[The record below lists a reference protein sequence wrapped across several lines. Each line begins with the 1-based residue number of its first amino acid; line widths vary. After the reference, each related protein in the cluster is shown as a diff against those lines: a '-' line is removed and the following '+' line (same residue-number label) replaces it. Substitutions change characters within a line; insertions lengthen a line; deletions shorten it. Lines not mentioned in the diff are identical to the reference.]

1 MRMKSW
7 NIDWAVRNT
16 FRKLRG
22 EDSLEKERQERMA
35 MLREMLH
42 PGETKHVK
50 PGLTAAYFG
59 KLAHDFAVSSVSLT
73 KRNGS
78 MLASSGKKDTSTESR
93 VFDSVTSQL
102 PGTKYLLIKCENKTH
117 VIYPD
122 NGSLLIVEAAGNVS
136 PIEMKALLRKVRGR
150 DNA

>member
-16 FRKLRG
+16 VRKLRG
-22 EDSLEKERQERMA
+22 ETSLEAERQERMA

-42 PGETKHVK
+42 PGETTHVK

-59 KLAHDFAVSSVSLT
+59 KLARDFALSSVSLT

-78 MLASSGKKDTSTESR
+78 MLASSAKKDASTESR
-93 VFDSVTSQL
+93 VFDSVSSQL
-102 PGTKYLLIKCENKTH
+102 PGAKYLLIKCENKTH

-150 DNA
+150 DNS